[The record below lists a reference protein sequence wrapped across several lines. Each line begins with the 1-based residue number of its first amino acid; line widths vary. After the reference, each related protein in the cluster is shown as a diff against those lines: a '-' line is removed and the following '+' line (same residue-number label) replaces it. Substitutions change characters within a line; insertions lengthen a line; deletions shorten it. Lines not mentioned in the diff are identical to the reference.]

1 MKNKVS
7 KNFKNY
13 MKPRRIEVIK
23 PKIEDK
29 TTNQINFGCSGND
42 GGPII
47 THTDKEF
54 AKLSLILAKE

>member
-1 MKNKVS
+1 MINKVS

-29 TTNQINFGCSGND
+29 TTNQINFSCSEND

-47 THTDKEF
+47 TQTDKEF
-54 AKLSLILAKE
+54 AKIGLISAKD